1 MLKHRKKPV
10 WIATVVFALLFGA
23 LFSIRAGL
31 FFQEK
36 ARNDSAAL
44 SASENFSDKN
54 TWMNIFQNDNKIGF
68 SHSSYARTPDG
79 FRFHETVFMR
89 INTMGMIQ
97 DISVKSNGLLNMD
110 FSLASF
116 SFEVSSGRFDFIVK
130 GAVSETELSL
140 TTGGQGSNQNITIP
154 LKEKI
159 YFTSGIVQAASAGNL
174 KPGDRIT
181 LKVFDPVTMGQ
192 EDIVLSVLEN
202 EEIQIMGS
210 PVTATRIS
218 LQFKGSTQLAWID
231 ANGDILK
238 ETGML
243 GISLEKT
250 TREEAMYALPVQPSQ
265 DLTDLASIPANI
277 DIRHPESLTL
287 LRARIT
293 GITDKTINLRGGRQ
307 KFVNGILTVHRE
319 SLDTLPTY
327 VNWKMR
333 RWSKDPFLKASP
345 FIQSNHPEIIKLA
358 TDITLENDLPLE
370 KARKLMAWIEKNIQ
384 KRPVLSLPDAIST
397 LENRIGD
404 CNEHAVLFAAMARAV
419 HIPAKVEAGIVYLNG
434 RFYYHAWNLID
445 VGIGQ
450 WITVDALFNQIPA
463 DVTHIRL
470 AGGAQEDQLDIL
482 GLIGKLGITI
492 LEGTE

>member
-1 MLKHRKKPV
+1 MIEHRKKPI
-10 WIATVVFALLFGA
+10 WIATVVFALLFGT

-44 SASENFSDKN
+44 SAAENFSDKN

-97 DISVKSNGLLNMD
+97 DISLKSNGLLNMD

-116 SFEVSSGRFDFIVK
+116 SFEVSSGRFDFIVD
-130 GAVSETELSL
+130 GSVSETELSL
-140 TTGGQGSNQNITIP
+140 TTGGQGSSQNITIP

-192 EDIVLSVLEN
+192 ESIVLSVLEN

-231 ANGDILK
+231 ASGDILK

-287 LRARIT
+287 LRAKIT

-419 HIPAKVEAGIVYLNG
+419 HIPTKVEAGLVYLDG

-445 VGIGQ
+445 VGFGQ

-470 AGGAQEDQLDIL
+470 AGGAQENQLDIL